1 MDTITIRELEVH
13 FHVGVPDEERS
24 RPQRLLVSV
33 AIECDVS
40 AAALADDLSKTID
53 YYAVSRRLVG
63 LGEGRSWKLIE
74 TLAVEIAGIVLGEF
88 GAARVEVEVRKFILP
103 DARWVA
109 VKVER
114 SADRGAAAGSAESR
128 LRGRIGGVPGAY
140 R

>member
-1 MDTITIRELEVH
+1 MDTITIDGLEVH

-24 RPQRLLVSV
+24 RPQRLLLTV
-33 AIECDVS
+33 AMDRDFAG
-40 AAALADDLSKTID
+40 AADSDDLTRTID
-53 YYAVSRRLVG
+53 YHAVSRRLVG

-74 TLAVEIAGIVLGEF
+74 TLAVEVAGIVLGEF
-88 GAARVEVEVRKFILP
+88 GAARVGVEVRKFILP

-114 SADRGAAAGSAESR
+114 SADPGAAAGTAEAR